1 MVGFEN
7 HCATGSRGGLKL
19 SRCFSP
25 EELSRYIAGECT
37 ADERSEIQTHLLE
50 CEICRQNVRS
60 TQGNNPVIADE
71 SPTRSMSGGK
81 DSLVG
86 AWISGKDTSPVFENY
101 EIIQELPQGGQA
113 IVYKAIHKPTKT
125 HVAMKILLP
134 TLVASTR
141 ARYYFEREAEL
152 IAGLDH
158 PNIVKIRDSGI
169 IHGQYFFVM
178 EFIKGQ
184 PLYRYV
190 EAQNLSFRERIIL
203 FKKICEAVTYAHQQG
218 IIHRDLKSANVLID
232 ERGEPHILDF
242 GLAKAIG
249 LGEIDRK
256 EEMPTIA
263 GQWSGSLSNMSPE
276 QAAAKPDQI
285 DVRTDVYALGMML
298 YHILTGQD
306 PYDVTGPVLDV
317 LKNIQGAEPVRPSKI
332 IRKFDTD
339 VEAIVLAAIEKDRA
353 RRYQSVAGLQNDI
366 ENWLA
371 GRPIGV
377 RSIST
382 LYLMRKVIAR
392 HRYVAAVI
400 GLLLVIIFS
409 FSFISFN
416 LFLTSRAAQRDAEA
430 ISKQWSKR
438 AVQLEA
444 EQREAFSVSAPL
456 NFTNILEL
464 LHQGQVARARGRSV
478 VLAEGSK
485 ELIATAFLVSPQ
497 PLKDKEV
504 EFRRRIGEE
513 QAWFADFVIGEHY
526 LKDGN
531 REQALNAYR
540 NSYNT
545 LQKNRSK
552 ETWLV
557 NIVEARLYELTTAG
571 EKPERFSAGE
581 PNE

>member
-1 MVGFEN
+1 M
-7 HCATGSRGGLKL
+7 
-19 SRCFSP
+19 
-25 EELSRYIAGECT
+25 
-37 ADERSEIQTHLLE
+37 SEIQTHLSE

-60 TQGNNPVIADE
+60 TQGNNPAISGE
-71 SPTRSMSGGK
+71 SPTRSMSGIT

-86 AWISGKDTSPVFENY
+86 DWVKGKDTSPAFENY

-113 IVYKAIHKPTKT
+113 IVYKAVHKPTKT

-218 IIHRDLKSANVLID
+218 IIHRDLKSGNILID

-249 LGEIDRK
+249 MSELERK
-256 EEMPTIA
+256 DAMPTIT
-263 GQWSGSLSNMSPE
+263 GQWAGSLSNMSPE
-276 QAAAKPDQI
+276 QAAAKPELI

-306 PYDVTGPVLDV
+306 AYDVTGPVLEV
-317 LKNIQGAEPVRPSKI
+317 LKNIQGVEPVRPSKI

-339 VEAIVLAAIEKDRA
+339 IEAIVLTAIDKDRA
-353 RRYQSVAGLQNDI
+353 RRYQSVAGLESDI

-371 GRPIGV
+371 GRPISV

-382 LYLMRKVIAR
+382 LYLIRKVIAR
-392 HRYVAAVI
+392 HRYVAAVV
-400 GLLLVIIFS
+400 GLLLVIILS
-409 FSFISFN
+409 FAFIT
-416 LFLTSRAAQRDAEA
+416 LDLYLTARAAQRDAEG
-430 ISKQWSKR
+430 ISKQWAQK
-438 AVQLEA
+438 ATQLEVQ
-444 EQREAFSVSAPL
+444 QREALNIVVPL
-456 NFTNILEL
+456 HFTNILEL
-464 LHQGQVARARGRSV
+464 LREGRIAEAEKGSRIFAKGSREFVAA
-478 VLAEGSK
+478 
-485 ELIATAFLVSPQ
+485 IFLFSPQ
-497 PLKDKEV
+497 PLKDKEA

-513 QAWFADFVIGEHY
+513 QVGFADFVIGEHY
-526 LKDGN
+526 LEDGN
-531 REQALNAYR
+531 KEQALNAYK
-540 NSYNT
+540 NSFKT
-545 LQKNRSK
+545 LQKMRAGNK
-552 ETWLV
+552 PVETWLA
-557 NIVEARLYELTTAG
+557 NIVQARLYELTTTD
-571 EKPERFSAGE
+571 EKPGLFSAGE

>member
-1 MVGFEN
+1 M
-7 HCATGSRGGLKL
+7 

-25 EELSRYIAGECT
+25 EELCRYVAGECT
-37 ADERSEIQTHLLE
+37 ADERSEIQTHLSG
-50 CEICRQNVRS
+50 CQICRQNVRS
-60 TQGNNPVIADE
+60 AQGNNPVIADE
-71 SPTRSMSGGK
+71 SPTRSMSGGT

-86 AWISGKDTSPVFENY
+86 TWVKGKDTSPAFENY

-113 IVYKAIHKPTKT
+113 IVYKAVHKPTKT

-178 EFIKGQ
+178 EYIKGQ

-218 IIHRDLKSANVLID
+218 IIHRDLKSGNILID

-256 EEMPTIA
+256 DAMPTIT

-276 QAAAKPDQI
+276 QAAAKPELI

-317 LKNIQGAEPVRPSKI
+317 LRNIQGAEPVRPSKI

-339 VEAIVLAAIEKDRA
+339 IEAIVLTAIDKDRA

-371 GRPIGV
+371 GRPISV

-382 LYLMRKVIAR
+382 IYLIRKVIAR
-392 HRYVAAVI
+392 HRYVAAVV

-416 LFLTSRAAQRDAEA
+416 LFLTARAAQRDAEG
-430 ISKQWSKR
+430 ISKQWSER

-464 LHQGQVARARGRSV
+464 LHQGQAAKARGRSA
-478 VLAEGSK
+478 VLAQGSK
-485 ELIATAFLVSPQ
+485 ELIATAFLVSSQ
-497 PLKDKEV
+497 PLKDKEA
-504 EFRRRIGEE
+504 EFRQMLGEE
-513 QAWFADFVIGEHY
+513 QAWFADFIIGEHH
-526 LKDGN
+526 LKDRN
-531 REQALNAYR
+531 KEQAISAYR
-540 NSYNT
+540 SSFQA
-545 LQKNRSK
+545 LQKMRANNQPV

-571 EKPERFSAGE
+571 E

>member
-1 MVGFEN
+1 MPGASE
-7 HCATGSRGGLKL
+7 RL
-19 SRCFSP
+19 
-25 EELSRYIAGECT
+25 AG
-37 ADERSEIQTHLLE
+37 AGVL
-50 CEICRQNVRS
+50 
-60 TQGNNPVIADE
+60 
-71 SPTRSMSGGK
+71 GK
-81 DSLVG
+81 DAIPS
-86 AWISGKDTSPVFENY
+86 FENY
-101 EIIQELPQGGQA
+101 EILQELPQGGQA

-178 EFIKGQ
+178 EYIKGQ

-190 EAQNLSFRERIIL
+190 EAQNLSFHERIIL

-249 LGEIDRK
+249 MSELDRK
-256 EEMPTIA
+256 DAMPTIT

-276 QAAAKPDQI
+276 QAAAKPELI

-339 VEAIVLAAIEKDRA
+339 IEAIVLTAIDKDRV

-371 GRPIGV
+371 GRPISV

-382 LYLMRKVIAR
+382 LYLIRKVIAR
-392 HRYVAAVI
+392 HRYVAAVV
-400 GLLLVIIFS
+400 GLLLVIILS
-409 FSFISFN
+409 FSFVSFD
-416 LFLTSRAAQRDAEA
+416 LYLTARAAQQDSED
-430 ISKQWSKR
+430 IKKQWSESTTKLQ
-438 AVQLEA
+438 AGVVFAHL
-444 EQREAFSVSAPL
+444 
-456 NFTNILEL
+456 LEL
-464 LHQGQVARARGRSV
+464 FQNGSITELKYKMPGFFAKGSREFIAV
-478 VLAEGSK
+478 VFLISDGSLEEK
-485 ELIATAFLVSPQ
+485 EA
-497 PLKDKEV
+497 
-504 EFRRRIGEE
+504 EFRRQLGEE
-513 QAWFADFVIGEHY
+513 QAGFADFIIGEHH

-531 REQALNAYR
+531 REKALNAYR
-540 NSYNT
+540 NSLQT
-545 LQKNRSK
+545 LQKMRADNRPV
-552 ETWLV
+552 ETWLI
-557 NIVEARLYELTTAG
+557 NLVEARLYELTEIQSKTEG
-571 EKPERFSAGE
+571 VSAGQPE
-581 PNE
+581 N

>member
-1 MVGFEN
+1 M
-7 HCATGSRGGLKL
+7 

-25 EELSRYIAGECT
+25 EELCRYVAGECT
-37 ADERSEIQTHLLE
+37 AAERSEIQTHLSE
-50 CEICRQNVRS
+50 CEICRQSVRS

-86 AWISGKDTSPVFENY
+86 AWVSGKDTSPAFENY
-101 EIIQELPQGGQA
+101 DIIQELPQGGQA

-178 EFIKGQ
+178 EYIKGQ

-190 EAQNLSFRERIIL
+190 EAQNLPFRERIIL

-249 LGEIDRK
+249 MSELDRK
-256 EEMPTIA
+256 DAMPTIT
-263 GQWSGSLSNMSPE
+263 GQWAGSLSNMSPE
-276 QAAAKPDQI
+276 QAAAKPELI
-285 DVRTDVYALGMML
+285 DVRKDVYALGMML

-306 PYDVTGPVLDV
+306 PYDVTGPVLEV

-339 VEAIVLAAIEKDRA
+339 VEAIVLTAIDKDRT
-353 RRYQSVAGLQNDI
+353 RRYQSVAGLQTDI

-371 GRPIGV
+371 GRPISV

-382 LYLMRKVIAR
+382 LYLIRKVITR
-392 HRYVAAVI
+392 HRYVAAVV
-400 GLLLVIIFS
+400 GLLLVIILS
-409 FSFISFN
+409 FSFVC
-416 LFLTSRAAQRDAEA
+416 LELYLTARAAQRDAEA
-430 ISKQWSKR
+430 ISKQWTER
-438 AVQLEA
+438 AIQLEK
-444 EQREAFSVSAPL
+444 EQRATFGIVAPL
-456 NFTNILEL
+456 HFTNILEL
-464 LHQGQVARARGRSV
+464 LRKGRIAEAEKRSRIFAKGSREFVAAV
-478 VLAEGSK
+478 
-485 ELIATAFLVSPQ
+485 FLVSPQ

-513 QAWFADFVIGEHY
+513 QVGFADFVIGEHY

-531 REQALNAYR
+531 KEQALNAYR
-540 NSYNT
+540 NSFKT
-545 LQKNRSK
+545 LQKIQADNK
-552 ETWLV
+552 PIEMWLA
-557 NIVEARLYELTTAG
+557 NIVQARLYELTTTG
-571 EKPERFSAGE
+571 EKLERFSAGE

>member
-1 MVGFEN
+1 M
-7 HCATGSRGGLKL
+7 

-25 EELSRYIAGECT
+25 EELCRYVAGECT
-37 ADERSEIQTHLLE
+37 ADERSEIQTHISE
-50 CEICRQNVRS
+50 CQVCRQNVRS
-60 TQGNNPVIADE
+60 AQGNNPVIADE

-86 AWISGKDTSPVFENY
+86 AWVSGKDTSPAFENY

-113 IVYKAIHKPTKT
+113 IVYKAVHKPTKT

-178 EFIKGQ
+178 EYIKGQ

-249 LGEIDRK
+249 MSELDRK
-256 EEMPTIA
+256 DAMPTIT

-276 QAAAKPDQI
+276 QAAAKPELI

-306 PYDVTGPVLDV
+306 PYDVTGPVLEV
-317 LKNIQGAEPVRPSKI
+317 LKNIQGAEPVRPSKV

-339 VEAIVLAAIEKDRA
+339 IEAIVLTAIDKDRT

-371 GRPIGV
+371 GRPISV

-382 LYLMRKVIAR
+382 LYLIRKVIAR
-392 HRYVAAVI
+392 HRYVAAVV
-400 GLLLVIIFS
+400 GLLLVITFS

-416 LFLTSRAAQRDAEA
+416 LFLTARAAQRDAEA
-430 ISKQWSKR
+430 ISKQWTTR
-438 AVQLEA
+438 AIQLEK
-444 EQREAFSVSAPL
+444 EQRATFGIVAPL
-456 NFTNILEL
+456 HFTNILEL
-464 LHQGQVARARGRSV
+464 LRKGRIAEAEKRSRIFAKGSREFVAA
-478 VLAEGSK
+478 
-485 ELIATAFLVSPQ
+485 IFLVSPQ

-513 QAWFADFVIGEHY
+513 QVGFADFVIGEHY

-531 REQALNAYR
+531 KEQALNAYR
-540 NSYNT
+540 NSLQT
-545 LQKNRSK
+545 LQKMKADNKSF
-552 ETWLV
+552 EPWLI
-557 NIVEARLYELTTAG
+557 NLVEARQFELTTTD

>member
-1 MVGFEN
+1 M
-7 HCATGSRGGLKL
+7 

-25 EELSRYIAGECT
+25 EELRRYVAGECT
-37 ADERSEIQTHLLE
+37 ADERSEIQTHLSE
-50 CEICRQNVRS
+50 CEICRQNVRY
-60 TQGNNPVIADE
+60 TQENNPVIADE
-71 SPTRSMSGGK
+71 SPTRSMSGVTG
-81 DSLVG
+81 SLVG
-86 AWISGKDTSPVFENY
+86 AWVSGKDTSPVFENY

-113 IVYKAIHKPTKT
+113 IVYKAVHKPTKT

-178 EFIKGQ
+178 EYIKGQ

-218 IIHRDLKSANVLID
+218 IIHRDLKSGNILID

-249 LGEIDRK
+249 MSEFERK
-256 EEMPTIA
+256 DAMPTIT
-263 GQWSGSLSNMSPE
+263 GQWAGSLSNMSPE
-276 QAAAKPDQI
+276 QAAAKPELI

-317 LKNIQGAEPVRPSKI
+317 LRNIQGAEPVRPSKI

-339 VEAIVLAAIEKDRA
+339 IEAIVLTTIDKDRV

-371 GRPIGV
+371 GRPISV

-382 LYLMRKVIAR
+382 LYLIRKVIAR
-392 HRYVAAVI
+392 HRYVAAVV
-400 GLLLVIIFS
+400 GLLLVIILS
-409 FSFISFN
+409 FSFVS
-416 LFLTSRAAQRDAEA
+416 LELYLTARAAQRDAEA
-430 ISKQWSKR
+430 ISKQWTKK
-438 AVQLEA
+438 AIQLEK
-444 EQREAFSVSAPL
+444 EQRETFSIVAPL
-456 NFTNILEL
+456 HFINILEL
-464 LHQGQVARARGRSV
+464 LREGRI
-478 VLAEGSK
+478 AEAEKRSHIFAKGSK
-485 ELIATAFLVSPQ
+485 EFVAAIFLVSPQ

-504 EFRRRIGEE
+504 EFRRRISEE
-513 QAWFADFVIGEHY
+513 QVGFADFVIGEHY

-531 REQALNAYR
+531 KEQALNTYR
-540 NSYNT
+540 NSFKA
-545 LQKNRSK
+545 LQKMKADNK
-552 ETWLV
+552 PFEPWLI
-557 NIVEARLYELTTAG
+557 NLVEARLYELTTTD

>member
-1 MVGFEN
+1 
-7 HCATGSRGGLKL
+7 
-19 SRCFSP
+19 
-25 EELSRYIAGECT
+25 
-37 ADERSEIQTHLLE
+37 
-50 CEICRQNVRS
+50 
-60 TQGNNPVIADE
+60 
-71 SPTRSMSGGK
+71 MSGVTG
-81 DSLVG
+81 SLVG
-86 AWISGKDTSPVFENY
+86 AWVSGKDTSPVFENY

-113 IVYKAIHKPTKT
+113 IVYKAVHKPTKT

-178 EFIKGQ
+178 EYIKGQ

-218 IIHRDLKSANVLID
+218 IIHRDLKSGNILID

-249 LGEIDRK
+249 MSELERK
-256 EEMPTIA
+256 DAMPTIT
-263 GQWSGSLSNMSPE
+263 GQWAGSLSNMSPE
-276 QAAAKPDQI
+276 QAAAKPELI

-306 PYDVTGPVLDV
+306 AYDVTGPVLEV
-317 LKNIQGAEPVRPSKI
+317 LKNIQGVEPVRPSKI

-339 VEAIVLAAIEKDRA
+339 IEAIVLTAIDKDRA
-353 RRYQSVAGLQNDI
+353 RRYQSVAGLESDI

-371 GRPIGV
+371 GRPISV

-382 LYLMRKVIAR
+382 LYLIRKVIAR
-392 HRYVAAVI
+392 HRYVAAVV
-400 GLLLVIIFS
+400 GLLLVIILS
-409 FSFISFN
+409 FAFIT
-416 LFLTSRAAQRDAEA
+416 LDLYLTARAAQRDAEG
-430 ISKQWSKR
+430 ISKQWAQK
-438 AVQLEA
+438 ATQLEVQ
-444 EQREAFSVSAPL
+444 QREALNIVVPL
-456 NFTNILEL
+456 HFTNILEL
-464 LHQGQVARARGRSV
+464 LREGRIAEAEKGSRIFAKGSREFVAA
-478 VLAEGSK
+478 
-485 ELIATAFLVSPQ
+485 IFLFSPQ
-497 PLKDKEV
+497 PLKDKEA

-513 QAWFADFVIGEHY
+513 QVGFADFVIGEHY
-526 LKDGN
+526 LEDGN
-531 REQALNAYR
+531 KEQALNAYK
-540 NSYNT
+540 NSFKT
-545 LQKNRSK
+545 LQKMRAGNK
-552 ETWLV
+552 PVETWLA
-557 NIVEARLYELTTAG
+557 NIVQARLYELTTTD
-571 EKPERFSAGE
+571 EKPGLFSAGE